1 MKLEAQFLPQAMC
14 GLLGMPRAL
23 VESIF
28 SKKAILKG
36 SISENEKVHCE
47 KSYSTLRMTNITIC
61 DRQVTEIPQNSFFFF
76 FFFNTLA
83 ISIATAQ
90 WVEAK
95 LQLRV
100 LMTEHLGKVRHR
112 KLTLSY
118 YFTSD
123 CPKFVK
129 MWELDHKED

>member
-1 MKLEAQFLPQAMC
+1 MW
-14 GLLGMPRAL
+14 PRAL

-36 SISENEKVHCE
+36 SISENERVHCE

-61 DRQVTEIPQNSFFFF
+61 DRQVTEIPQNRVVFFL
-76 FFFNTLA
+76 NTLA

-95 LQLRV
+95 LQLPV
-100 LMTEHLGKVRHR
+100 LMTDHLGKIRHR

-123 CPKFVK
+123 CHKFVK